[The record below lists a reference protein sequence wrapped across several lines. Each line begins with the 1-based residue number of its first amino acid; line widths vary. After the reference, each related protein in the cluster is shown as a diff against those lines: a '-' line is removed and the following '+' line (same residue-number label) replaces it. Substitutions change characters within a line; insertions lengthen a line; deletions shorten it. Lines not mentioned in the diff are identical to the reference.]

1 MPRLSADAVSLRQ
14 LTLAIAALVLLVA
27 CEKPNPVA
35 SPIVAPDPKPGA
47 AATTGAAV
55 KPVAAANRATP
66 ITFTSDDPRVASEV
80 GLRTAGLD
88 LSTIGKRGLLAF
100 GPYIPLAPANYEVEF
115 KIVVHPGHAGVVRFD
130 VVHSL
135 GNQTLAAKDLD
146 AATLAAS
153 VVDGTLTTLP
163 FTVPEPITDLE
174 VRVIVTG
181 QSKLSISGYTIRP
194 KP

>member
-1 MPRLSADAVSLRQ
+1 MPRLSAYAAALRHV
-14 LTLAIAALVLLVA
+14 TIASAALVLLVA

-35 SPIVAPDPKPGA
+35 SPIAAPDPKAVA
-47 AATTGAAV
+47 AP
-55 KPVAAANRATP
+55 KPVAAANRPTP
-66 ITFTSDDPRVASEV
+66 ITFTSDDPRVASEA

-100 GPYIPLAPANYEVEF
+100 GPYIPLAPADYEVEF

-163 FTVPEPITDLE
+163 FTVPEPVTDLE
-174 VRVIVTG
+174 VRVIVTE
-181 QSKLSISGYTIRP
+181 QSKLSVSGYTVRP

>member
-35 SPIVAPDPKPGA
+35 SPIAAPDPKPA
-47 AATTGAAV
+47 AAP
-55 KPVAAANRATP
+55 KPVAANRATP

-100 GPYIPLAPANYEVEF
+100 GPYIPLAPADYEVEF